1 MGSDRNIGYDKAQ
14 IKVTVT
20 VRQDKYKL
28 VADVKYDKNG
38 QETNIFVNK
47 NGIDPDKTSVSLYAQ
62 KILQG
67 GELEA
72 NDFTFRLTPLNGA
85 PGKSQQVKNTA
96 VGDVVFDNIT
106 FTEVGTYRYEIR
118 ELQMSSKKNIS
129 YDKQKVYAAVRVYRD
144 EYGQL
149 LAEVSYTKNGADTN
163 TFINKRRDDDGKPPV
178 KPDRD
183 SDGKFPQRPDD
194 GTPKTG
200 DEMMFTLWMLICLGA
215 GAGLFAA
222 SRKNH
227 KE

>member
-1 MGSDRNIGYDKAQ
+1 
-14 IKVTVT
+14 
-20 VRQDKYKL
+20 
-28 VADVKYDKNG
+28 
-38 QETNIFVNK
+38 
-47 NGIDPDKTSVSLYAQ
+47 
-62 KILQG
+62 
-67 GELEA
+67 
-72 NDFTFRLTPLNGA
+72 
-85 PGKSQQVKNTA
+85 
-96 VGDVVFDNIT
+96 
-106 FTEVGTYRYEIR
+106 
-118 ELQMSSKKNIS
+118 MSSKKNIS

-163 TFINKRRDDDGKPPV
+163 TFINKSRDDDGKPPV

-200 DEMMFTLWMLICLGA
+200 DEMMFTLWILVCLGA